1 MEFTLLFLKVFYH
14 GLLLTSPILIFLA
27 AIVILLGQIA
37 GRRESWGPGEALYWS
52 FVTATTVGY
61 GDYRPLTGL
70 SRLLSILIA
79 FSGVI
84 FTGIMVAI
92 AITATTQALE
102 SRYDISQIENAIEE
116 KLE

>member
-1 MEFTLLFLKVFYH
+1 MEFTLIFIRLFYY
-14 GLLLTSPILIFLA
+14 GLLLTAPILFLLA
-27 AIVILLGQIA
+27 MIVIVLGQIA
-37 GRRESWGPGEALYWS
+37 GRRESWSPGEALYWS

-61 GDYRPLTGL
+61 GDYRPLGGL

-84 FTGIMVAI
+84 FTGILVAI

-102 SRYDISQIENAIEE
+102 SQYDFSELEKRIEE
-116 KLE
+116 KLD